1 VSDEGVLR
9 FEEKTPYNMLQHA
22 SLKLKKANN
31 VTLLNHLALK
41 LKESLSQHEESKSLV
56 AQLRD
61 AYGKA
66 VSSNEQIMQDVAQ
79 LKDENRRVQSQL
91 QIEE

>member
-1 VSDEGVLR
+1 
-9 FEEKTPYNMLQHA
+9 
-22 SLKLKKANN
+22 
-31 VTLLNHLALK
+31 
-41 LKESLSQHEESKSLV
+41 V

-66 VSSNEQIMQDVAQ
+66 VSNNEQIMQDVAQ
-79 LKDENRRVQSQL
+79 LKDENRRVQSQM